1 MTKRVFQSIFLCAAV
16 TLILTAVFTTLF
28 QYRTARENLQ
38 TQIEEEA
45 TYIAEAFDTVE
56 SGARASLFDRIGKIS
71 QNRITWISE
80 RGEVLYDNRADAGT
94 MDNHLSRPEVSE
106 AASDG
111 AGESERDSATRKTET
126 LYYALRLSDGS
137 FLRIAAESASLWG
150 VLASTYSPLLLI
162 AAVVLLLAGL
172 IAFVLTR
179 AIVRPFNTL
188 DLKHPLENKTYDEL
202 SPLLR
207 RLDKQNQESHEQ
219 VRLLTAR
226 QEEFDLITSGMQEGL
241 VIFSKDGTV
250 LSANAAARAI
260 LSGETGGSY
269 LQLCREKHYLSV
281 VESALAGKA
290 KTKKMKQGGRVYTLT
305 ATPVQNALNENAAVL
320 FIVDITDSELSEKM
334 RREFS
339 ANVSHELKTPLTS
352 ILGYAEIIGNG
363 LANASDIP
371 KFADRIHK
379 EAARL
384 LTLIEDIIKLSQL
397 DEDELRAEFVPVEL
411 SELCQNVLQELS
423 QKAEK
428 AGVTLQFSGGE
439 QTVSG
444 FEPSLYEMIYNLCD
458 NAIAY
463 NKPGGSVNVSLEK
476 TPENKIRLTV
486 RDTGIGIAE
495 EHLGRV
501 FERFYRVDKSHSK
514 ETGGTGLG
522 LSIVKHAALMHDAE
536 LSIESTPQ
544 VGTTVQILFK
554 PLSQLNAGNKF

>member
-45 TYIAEAFDTVE
+45 TYISEAFDTVE

-80 RGEVLYDNRADAGT
+80 NGEVLYDNRADADN
-94 MDNHLSRPEVSE
+94 MDNHLSRPEVSA

-137 FLRIAAESASLWG
+137 LLRIAAESASLWG

-162 AAVVLLLAGL
+162 AAVVLLLAGF

-305 ATPVQNALNENAAVL
+305 ATPVQNSLAGNAAVL

-363 LANASDIP
+363 LAEESDIP

-411 SELCQNVLQELS
+411 SELCKSVLQELS

-428 AGVTLQFSGGE
+428 AGVTLHFSGGE

-463 NKPGGSVNVSLEK
+463 NKPGGRVNVSLEK

-544 VGTTVQILFK
+544 VGTTIQILFK
-554 PLSQLNAGNKF
+554 PLKTN

>member
-45 TYIAEAFDTVE
+45 TYISEAFDTVE
-56 SGARASLFDRIGKIS
+56 IGARASLFDRIGKIS

-80 RGEVLYDNRADAGT
+80 SGEVLYDNRADAGS

-106 AASDG
+106 AASNG

-137 FLRIAAESASLWG
+137 LLRIAAESASLWG

-305 ATPVQNALNENAAVL
+305 ATPVQNSLAGNAAVL

-411 SELCQNVLQELS
+411 SELCKSVLQELS

-428 AGVTLQFSGGE
+428 AGVTLHFSGDE

-554 PLSQLNAGNKF
+554 PLKTN

>member
-45 TYIAEAFDTVE
+45 TYISEAFDTVE

-80 RGEVLYDNRADAGT
+80 NGEVLYDNRADADN

-111 AGESERDSATRKTET
+111 TGESERDSATRKTET

-137 FLRIAAESASLWG
+137 LLRIAAESASLWG
-150 VLASTYSPLLLI
+150 ILGDTYSPLLLI
-162 AAVVLLLAGL
+162 AAVVLLLAGF

-305 ATPVQNALNENAAVL
+305 ATPVQNSLAGNAAVL

-352 ILGYAEIIGNG
+352 ILGYTEIIGNG
-363 LANASDIP
+363 LAEESDIP

-428 AGVTLQFSGGE
+428 AGVTLHFSGSE

-476 TPENKIRLTV
+476 TAENKIRLTV

-554 PLSQLNAGNKF
+554 PLKTN

>member
-45 TYIAEAFDTVE
+45 TYISEAFDTVE

-80 RGEVLYDNRADAGT
+80 NGEVLYDNRADADN

-111 AGESERDSATRKTET
+111 TGESERDSATRKTET

-137 FLRIAAESASLWG
+137 LLRIAAESASLWG

-305 ATPVQNALNENAAVL
+305 ATPVQNSLAGNAAVL

-352 ILGYAEIIGNG
+352 ILGYTEIIGNG
-363 LANASDIP
+363 LANESDIP

-428 AGVTLQFSGGE
+428 AGVTLHFSGSE

-476 TPENKIRLTV
+476 TPEDKIRLTV

-544 VGTTVQILFK
+544 VGTTIQILFK
-554 PLSQLNAGNKF
+554 PLKNA

>member
-45 TYIAEAFDTVE
+45 TYISEAFDTVE

-80 RGEVLYDNRADAGT
+80 NGEVLYDNRADAGS

-106 AASDG
+106 AASNG

-137 FLRIAAESASLWG
+137 LLRIAAESASLWG

-162 AAVVLLLAGL
+162 AAVVLLLAGF

-305 ATPVQNALNENAAVL
+305 ATPVQNSLAGNAAVL

-411 SELCQNVLQELS
+411 SELCKSVLQELS

-428 AGVTLQFSGGE
+428 AGVTLHFSGGE

-544 VGTTVQILFK
+544 VGTTIQILFK
-554 PLSQLNAGNKF
+554 PLKTN

>member
-45 TYIAEAFDTVE
+45 TYISEAFDTVE

-80 RGEVLYDNRADAGT
+80 NGEVLYDNRADADN

-111 AGESERDSATRKTET
+111 TGESERDSATRKTET

-137 FLRIAAESASLWG
+137 LLRIAAESASLWG

-305 ATPVQNALNENAAVL
+305 ATPVQNSLAGNAAVL

-352 ILGYAEIIGNG
+352 ILGYTEIIGNG
-363 LANASDIP
+363 LAEESDIP

-428 AGVTLQFSGGE
+428 AGVTLHFSGSE

-476 TPENKIRLTV
+476 TAENKIRLTV

-554 PLSQLNAGNKF
+554 PLKTN

>member
-45 TYIAEAFDTVE
+45 TYISEAFDTVE

-80 RGEVLYDNRADAGT
+80 NGEVLYDNRADADN

-111 AGESERDSATRKTET
+111 TGESERDSATRKTET

-137 FLRIAAESASLWG
+137 LLRIAAESASLWG
-150 VLASTYSPLLLI
+150 ILGDTYSPLLLI
-162 AAVVLLLAGL
+162 AAVVLLLAGF

-269 LQLCREKHYLSV
+269 LQLCREKHYLSL

-305 ATPVQNALNENAAVL
+305 ATPVQNSLAGNAAVL

-352 ILGYAEIIGNG
+352 ILGYTEIIGNG
-363 LANASDIP
+363 LANESDIP

-428 AGVTLQFSGGE
+428 AGVTLHFSGSE

-476 TPENKIRLTV
+476 TPEDKIRLTV

-554 PLSQLNAGNKF
+554 PLKTN

>member
-45 TYIAEAFDTVE
+45 TYISEAFDTVE

-80 RGEVLYDNRADAGT
+80 NGEVLYDNRADADN

-111 AGESERDSATRKTET
+111 TGESERDSATRKTET

-137 FLRIAAESASLWG
+137 LLRIAAESASLWG
-150 VLASTYSPLLLI
+150 ILGDTYSPLLLI
-162 AAVVLLLAGL
+162 AAVVLLLAGF

-226 QEEFDLITSGMQEGL
+226 QEEFDWITSGMQEGL

-305 ATPVQNALNENAAVL
+305 ATPVQNSLAGNAAVL

-352 ILGYAEIIGNG
+352 ILGYTEIIGNG
-363 LANASDIP
+363 LAEESDIP

-428 AGVTLQFSGGE
+428 AGVTLHFSGSE

-476 TPENKIRLTV
+476 TPEDKIRLTV

-554 PLSQLNAGNKF
+554 PLKTN

>member
-45 TYIAEAFDTVE
+45 TYISEAFNTVE

-80 RGEVLYDNRADAGT
+80 NGEVLYDNRADAGS

-106 AASDG
+106 AASNG

-137 FLRIAAESASLWG
+137 LLRIAAESASLWG

-305 ATPVQNALNENAAVL
+305 ATPVQNSLAGNAAVL

-363 LANASDIP
+363 LAEESDIP

-428 AGVTLQFSGGE
+428 AGVTLHFSGGE

-554 PLSQLNAGNKF
+554 PLKTN

>member
-45 TYIAEAFDTVE
+45 TYISEAFDTVE

-80 RGEVLYDNRADAGT
+80 NGEVLYDNRADADN

-111 AGESERDSATRKTET
+111 TGESERDSATRKTET

-137 FLRIAAESASLWG
+137 LLRIAAESASLWG
-150 VLASTYSPLLLI
+150 ILGDTYSPLLLI

-305 ATPVQNALNENAAVL
+305 ATPVQNSLAGNAAVL

-352 ILGYAEIIGNG
+352 ILGYTEIIGNG
-363 LANASDIP
+363 LAEESDIP

-428 AGVTLQFSGGE
+428 AGVTLHFSGSE

-476 TPENKIRLTV
+476 TPEDKIRLTV

-554 PLSQLNAGNKF
+554 PLKTN

>member
-45 TYIAEAFDTVE
+45 TYISEAFDTVE

-80 RGEVLYDNRADAGT
+80 NGEVLYDNRADADN

-111 AGESERDSATRKTET
+111 TGESERDSATRKTET

-137 FLRIAAESASLWG
+137 LLRIAAESASLWG
-150 VLASTYSPLLLI
+150 ILGDTYSPLLLI
-162 AAVVLLLAGL
+162 AAVVLLLAGF

-305 ATPVQNALNENAAVL
+305 ATPVQNSLAGNAAVL

-352 ILGYAEIIGNG
+352 ILGYTEIIGNG
-363 LANASDIP
+363 LANESDIP

-397 DEDELRAEFVPVEL
+397 DEDELRAEFVPVKL
-411 SELCQNVLQELS
+411 SELCQSVLQELS

-428 AGVTLQFSGGE
+428 AGVTLHFSGDE

-476 TPENKIRLTV
+476 TPEDKIRLTV

-554 PLSQLNAGNKF
+554 PLKTN

>member
-45 TYIAEAFDTVE
+45 TYISEAFDTVE

-80 RGEVLYDNRADAGT
+80 SGEVLYDNRADAGS

-106 AASDG
+106 AASNG

-137 FLRIAAESASLWG
+137 LLRIAAESASLWG

-305 ATPVQNALNENAAVL
+305 ATPVQNSLAGNAAVL

-363 LANASDIP
+363 LAEESDIP

-411 SELCQNVLQELS
+411 SELCKSVLQELS

-428 AGVTLQFSGGE
+428 AGVTLHFSGDE

-476 TPENKIRLTV
+476 TAENKIRLTV

-554 PLSQLNAGNKF
+554 PLKNA

>member
-45 TYIAEAFDTVE
+45 TYISEAFDTVE

-80 RGEVLYDNRADAGT
+80 SGEVLYDNRADADN

-111 AGESERDSATRKTET
+111 TGESERDSATRKTET

-137 FLRIAAESASLWG
+137 LLRIAAESASLWG

-162 AAVVLLLAGL
+162 AAVVLLLAGF

-305 ATPVQNALNENAAVL
+305 ATPVQNSLAGNAAVL

-352 ILGYAEIIGNG
+352 ILGYTEIIGNG
-363 LANASDIP
+363 LAEESDIP

-411 SELCQNVLQELS
+411 SELCQSVLQELS

-428 AGVTLQFSGGE
+428 AGVTLHFSGSE

-544 VGTTVQILFK
+544 VGTTIQILFK
-554 PLSQLNAGNKF
+554 PLKTN

>member
-45 TYIAEAFDTVE
+45 TYISEAFDTVE

-80 RGEVLYDNRADAGT
+80 NGEVLYDNRADADN

-106 AASDG
+106 AASNG

-137 FLRIAAESASLWG
+137 LLRIAAESASLWG

-162 AAVVLLLAGL
+162 AAVVLLLAGF

-305 ATPVQNALNENAAVL
+305 ATPVQNSLAGNAAVL

-411 SELCQNVLQELS
+411 SELCKSVLQELS

-428 AGVTLQFSGGE
+428 AGVTLHFSGGE

-463 NKPGGSVNVSLEK
+463 NKPGGRVNVSLEK

-554 PLSQLNAGNKF
+554 PLKTN

>member
-28 QYRTARENLQ
+28 QYRTTRENLQ

-45 TYIAEAFDTVE
+45 TYISEAFDTVE
-56 SGARASLFDRIGKIS
+56 IGARASLFSRIGKIS

-80 RGEVLYDNRADAGT
+80 SGEVLYDNRADADN

-106 AASDG
+106 AASNG

-137 FLRIAAESASLWG
+137 LLRIAAESASLWG

-305 ATPVQNALNENAAVL
+305 ATPVQNSLAGNAAVL

-363 LANASDIP
+363 LAEESDVP

-428 AGVTLQFSGGE
+428 AGVTLHFSGSE

-476 TPENKIRLTV
+476 TPEDKIRLTV

-554 PLSQLNAGNKF
+554 PLKTN

>member
-28 QYRTARENLQ
+28 QYRTTRENLQ

-45 TYIAEAFDTVE
+45 TYISEAFDTVE

-80 RGEVLYDNRADAGT
+80 SGEVLYDNRADADN

-106 AASDG
+106 AASNG

-137 FLRIAAESASLWG
+137 LLRIAAESASLWG

-363 LANASDIP
+363 LAEESDIP

-397 DEDELRAEFVPVEL
+397 DEDELRAEFVPVKL
-411 SELCQNVLQELS
+411 SELCQSVLQELS

-428 AGVTLQFSGGE
+428 AGVTLHFSGDE

-554 PLSQLNAGNKF
+554 PLKTN

>member
-45 TYIAEAFDTVE
+45 TYISEAFDTVE

-80 RGEVLYDNRADAGT
+80 NGEVLYDNRADAGS

-106 AASDG
+106 AASNG

-137 FLRIAAESASLWG
+137 LLRIAAESASLWG

-162 AAVVLLLAGL
+162 SAVVLLLAGF

-305 ATPVQNALNENAAVL
+305 ATPVQNSLAGNAAVL

-363 LANASDIP
+363 LAEESDIP

-411 SELCQNVLQELS
+411 SELCKSVLQELS

-428 AGVTLQFSGGE
+428 AGVTLHFSGGE

-463 NKPGGSVNVSLEK
+463 NKPGGRVNVSLEK

-554 PLSQLNAGNKF
+554 PLKTN

>member
-45 TYIAEAFDTVE
+45 TYISEAFDTVE

-80 RGEVLYDNRADAGT
+80 NGEVLYDNRADAGS

-106 AASDG
+106 AASNG

-137 FLRIAAESASLWG
+137 LLRIAAESASLWG

-305 ATPVQNALNENAAVL
+305 ATPVQNSLAGNAAVL

-411 SELCQNVLQELS
+411 SELCKSVLQELS

-428 AGVTLQFSGGE
+428 AGVTLHFSGDE
-439 QTVSG
+439 QTISG

-463 NKPGGSVNVSLEK
+463 NKPGGRVNVSLEK

-554 PLSQLNAGNKF
+554 PLKTN

>member
-45 TYIAEAFDTVE
+45 TYISEAFDTVE

-80 RGEVLYDNRADAGT
+80 NGEVLYDNRADADN

-111 AGESERDSATRKTET
+111 TGESERDSATRKTET

-137 FLRIAAESASLWG
+137 LLRIAAESASLWG

-305 ATPVQNALNENAAVL
+305 ATPVQNSLAGNAAVL

-352 ILGYAEIIGNG
+352 ILGYTEIIGNG
-363 LANASDIP
+363 LAEESDIP

-428 AGVTLQFSGGE
+428 AGVTLHFSGSE

-476 TPENKIRLTV
+476 TPEDKIRLTV

-544 VGTTVQILFK
+544 VGTTIQILFK
-554 PLSQLNAGNKF
+554 PLKTN